1 MAFTTKSILPAH
13 TSKPDFNGDGFTDLI
28 WQGADGTI
36 AVWNM
41 SQDGLSGRSGLFAP
55 SFGGGLI
62 LRGIGDLAGDG
73 TTDLVWQSAAGH
85 VVLWSVKSNAVTG
98 TTELFKTSPIY
109 AVGDF
114 NNDNRLD
121 ILTDRGD
128 GVWITGATDERKIP
142 PTGLGNLPVDLDY
155 KFTGVGDFNGDGRD
169 DILFRGTGGHSGTFL
184 LHEPTGAQ
192 PIGPDMPT
200 QVTTFG
206 DPGQDWSVLGLA
218 DFNGDGRTDIL
229 WQHENGA
236 GQVDARTIWIWG
248 GGGGIVGNP
257 GRDWSVVGVDD
268 YDNDGKADLLW
279 HHNPTGWNGEWL
291 MDGASVKGFGGTYVS
306 PGDFWT
312 LGAI

>member
-28 WQGADGTI
+28 WRGEDGTL

-55 SFGGGLI
+55 NLGNGLV
-62 LRGIGDLAGDG
+62 LRGIGDLTNDG
-73 TTDLVWQSAAGH
+73 TTDLIWQDQVGTIQTWAVRDNR
-85 VVLWSVKSNAVTG
+85 VVDVTD
-98 TTELFKTSPIY
+98 LFRSSPIQ

-114 NNDNRLD
+114 NGDNRLD
-121 ILTDRGD
+121 TLTDRGD
-128 GVWITGATDERKIP
+128 GVWFTSQTDERKIP
-142 PTGLGNLPVDLDY
+142 PLGLGNLAVDPDY
-155 KFTGVGDFNGDGRD
+155 KFTGVGDFTGDGRD
-169 DILFRGTGGHSGTFL
+169 DILFRGTGAHAGTFL
-184 LHEPTGAQ
+184 LHEPTGAR
-192 PIGPDMPT
+192 PTGPDMPT
-200 QVTTFG
+200 QAVTFG
-206 DPGQDWSVLGLA
+206 DPGASWSVLGLA
-218 DFNGDGRTDIL
+218 DFDGDGKTDIL

-236 GQVDARTIWIWG
+236 SVVDARTIWLWG
-248 GGGGIVGNP
+248 GGGMVANP
-257 GRDWSVVGVDD
+257 GADWSVVGVDD

-291 MDGASVKGFGGTYVS
+291 MNGADLKAMGGTYVS